1 MQQQQKEAE
10 LLQKEEA
17 NIRDNQTKI
26 IVAQIQSEGEPDE
39 EDGIMINDYSPEAKA
54 NLAEKIREFD
64 EKLKLD
70 RDKLKLDKKKAETDA
85 SIKRQAL
92 RKRSS
97 TTNK

>member
-17 NIRDNQTKI
+17 NIRDNSTKL
-26 IVAQIQSEGEPDE
+26 QIAMLTKDGDID
-39 EDGIMINDYSPEAKA
+39 DGINVEYSQEAKDK
-54 NLAEKIREFD
+54 LLEQIREFD

-70 RDKLKLDKKKAETDA
+70 RDKLNLEKRKAETDA

>member
-1 MQQQQKEAE
+1 
-10 LLQKEEA
+10 
-17 NIRDNQTKI
+17 
-26 IVAQIQSEGEPDE
+26 
-39 EDGIMINDYSPEAKA
+39 MIDDYSTEAKA

-70 RDKLKLDKKKAETDA
+70 KDKLKLDKKKAETDA

-92 RKRSS
+92 RKKNS